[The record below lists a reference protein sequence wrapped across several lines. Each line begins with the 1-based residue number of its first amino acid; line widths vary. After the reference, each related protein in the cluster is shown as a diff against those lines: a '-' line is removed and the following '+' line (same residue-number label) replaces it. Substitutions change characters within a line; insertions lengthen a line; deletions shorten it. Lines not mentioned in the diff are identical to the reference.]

1 MPFYKIYLIELE
13 GGKWYVWKHPD
24 TSSIPVAFAMA
35 ALYVPWKGLG
45 TPAWVEKYRP
55 LASNQVPGDPT
66 HGSGDDECID
76 RLVWKLMLEKG
87 VDNVRG
93 GSFQAIDL
101 TKADAIQLLRK
112 WNRTYEPPSSHEI
125 EIESLALLRR
135 IAEKLD
141 V

>member
-1 MPFYKIYLIELE
+1 MPIEPVYVIELE
-13 GGKWYVWKHPD
+13 SNKWYVWRHNNRNM
-24 TSSIPVAFAMA
+24 S
-35 ALYVPWKGLG
+35 ALHLLASFYAPWKGLG

-55 LASNQVPGDPT
+55 LATNPVPTP
-66 HGSGDDECID
+66 HPCGSLDDESLD
-76 RLVWKLMLEKG
+76 RFVWSLMLEKG